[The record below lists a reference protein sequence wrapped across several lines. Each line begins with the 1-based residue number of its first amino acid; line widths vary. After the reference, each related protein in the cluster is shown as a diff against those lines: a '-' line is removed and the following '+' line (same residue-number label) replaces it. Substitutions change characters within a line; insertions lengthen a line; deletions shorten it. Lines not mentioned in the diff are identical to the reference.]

1 VTRRLYDLTIVRNG
15 IAIERVSTHLDLDG
29 NQDDM
34 RFELRKHLHNAALRS
49 GRDVRELTVE
59 VRAHDKASLVFPP
72 YAITGDE
79 GLTR

>member
-15 IAIERVSTHLDLDG
+15 TAIERVSTHLNLDG

-34 RFELRKHLHNAALRS
+34 RSELRKHLHNAAWRT
-49 GRDVRELTVE
+49 GRDVRELVIE
-59 VRAHDKASLVFPP
+59 VRAHDKASLAFPP

-79 GLTR
+79 DR